1 MKTNKIALTNQE
13 VVARFDELAQKE
25 MWFEIQD
32 ELFSDNVRSVEPPT
46 SKYMHNA
53 EGKIAVRKKGED
65 WVKNIEKVYGTYT
78 TRPVLG
84 GNHFSIGRGM
94 DITVKDFGRIKIDE
108 IILYEVQEGEIVLEQ
123 FFY

>member
-1 MKTNKIALTNQE
+1 MKTNKIILTNQE

-32 ELFSDNVRSVEPPT
+32 ELFADNVRSVEPQT

-65 WVKNIEKVYGTYT
+65 WVKNIEKVHGTYT